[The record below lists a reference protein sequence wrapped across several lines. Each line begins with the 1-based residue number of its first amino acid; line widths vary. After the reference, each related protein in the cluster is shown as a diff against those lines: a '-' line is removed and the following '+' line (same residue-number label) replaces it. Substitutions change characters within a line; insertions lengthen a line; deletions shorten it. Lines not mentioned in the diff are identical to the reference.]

1 MAQTQSEPSEV
12 ADEQGVVTV
21 DGPGGVAL
29 TLTPE
34 AAAETA
40 QRLKDAARA
49 ARDSEA
55 E

>member
-1 MAQTQSEPSEV
+1 MAKTQSEPSEV

-29 TLTPE
+29 TLTPA

-40 QRLKDAARA
+40 QRLRDAANN
-49 ARDSEA
+49 ARGLEA